1 MKRFGVWTLVVL
13 IAIIDVGFVRP
24 GFAQSGDSD
33 FVPISGASGRS
44 VRANVFLAFWTRTA
58 PATGPVIFDTRG
70 TAFDTLLTIYDA
82 ETEVASNFNLDDF
95 TLSSEVRFTAQQG
108 RAYDVGAVRF
118 DGSYDPGTIVLN
130 WQAASPGGGN
140 GGGSRASA
148 DDFASSTTV
157 SGASGRSKGSSIGAT
172 KESGEP
178 DHSGDSGGASVW
190 YSWTAPAT
198 GPVMFDTRG
207 SNFDT
212 LLAVYTGNSVNRLT
226 EVASNDDVDNVIG
239 TFWSEVYFRAQQGKT
254 YHLAV
259 DGYGG
264 KSGTV
269 VLNWRASS
277 SDSGN
282 SGSDDF
288 RLRASLSG
296 ASGRSVGSNVGADT
310 ESGEPNHAGNS
321 GGASMWWT
329 WRAPTTGSFTFHTRG
344 SDIDTLLAVYTG
356 NSLNHLTE
364 IASNDDADGE
374 TLRSAVRFTA
384 QQGQT
389 YHIAVDGYGGATGAI
404 VLNWHTTT
412 SDGVEVSLSGTV
424 KNYKTG
430 DEIPGATIRITQ
442 FTSGVSTDLGTTTTD
457 NNGEYEIQVN
467 ANPGRTSVNAV
478 AREFAPQSV
487 IIDLREDIDDL
498 TADLA
503 MLPVE
508 VEIAFQPTQDA
519 EETHFSVSAN
529 SLMTTNGAAPT
540 GEVTAMVTVLDA
552 SSDSAVMPGDFM
564 SLDADTGA
572 SAPIESFGAM
582 NVEFM
587 DRNGESLDL
596 RNGREAMVKIP
607 LAERRDPNTA
617 PSSMPLYYWSD
628 AMASWIEEGE
638 ARLQQVDG
646 KWAYVGSVKHF
657 STWNADKI
665 YETVRIKGCV
675 NDIDGNPAG
684 SARVTAVGRDYIGS
698 SSVLANPDGKFEVPV
713 RRNSEVLLSATL
725 DSHSNTEIINVGGT
739 TTQQLGV
746 CLVLSDVG
754 ATIEL
759 TWGEHPNDLASH
771 LYGPDGQGDTFHVY
785 WRDMNVLVGETL
797 INHDVDDT
805 NGYGPEVITI
815 PRFPFPGTYY
825 YLVEHWAGSS
835 TISASPA
842 RVELNLGGKFY
853 IFSPE
858 TASGFD
864 KGDGTVWA
872 VFKIEVDQN
881 FMPEVVLIQ
890 EFRDRL
896 LDSDTPS

>member
-1 MKRFGVWTLVVL
+1 MKRFGVWMLVAL
-13 IAIIDVGFVRP
+13 IAITGFGYVGP
-24 GFAQSGDSD
+24 GLAQSGDDD

-44 VRANVFLAFWTRTA
+44 VVTNVFFVAWVWMA
-58 PATGPVIFDTRG
+58 PATGPVTFDTDG
-70 TAFDTLLTIYDA
+70 TSFDTWLTVYDGD
-82 ETEVASNFNLDDF
+82 TEIASNLNLDDF
-95 TLSSEVRFTAQQG
+95 TLFSEVRFTAQRG
-108 RAYDVGAVRF
+108 RVYSIAAIRW
-118 DGSYDPGTIVLN
+118 DGFDPGTIILN
-130 WQAASPGGGN
+130 WQAASSGGDT

-148 DDFASSTTV
+148 DDFASGTAI
-157 SGASGRSKGSSIGAT
+157 SGASGQSKRSSIGAG

-178 DHSGDSGGASVW
+178 NHSGDNGGASVW
-190 YSWTAPAT
+190 WTWTAPAT
-198 GPVMFDTRG
+198 GTVTFDTRG

-212 LLAVYTGNSVNRLT
+212 LLAIYTGTSLNRLL
-226 EVASNDDVDNVIG
+226 EIASNDDASDG
-239 TFWSEVYFRAQQGKT
+239 TLQSEVRFSARRGQT
-254 YHLAV
+254 YHVAV

-356 NSLNHLTE
+356 NSLNRLTE

-384 QQGQT
+384 QQGSK

-430 DEIPGATIRITQ
+430 DEILGATIRITQ
-442 FTSGVSTDLGTTTTD
+442 FTSGVSTDLGTVTTD

-478 AREFAPQSV
+478 ARGFAPQSV

-519 EETHFSVSAN
+519 EETHFLVPAN
-529 SLMTTNGAAPT
+529 SLVTTNGAAPT

-582 NVEFM
+582 NVEFL
-587 DRNGESLDL
+587 DRNGESLNL

-675 NDIDGNPAG
+675 NDINGSPAG
-684 SARVTAVGRDYIGS
+684 SARVSAVGRDYIGS
-698 SSVLANPDGKFEVPV
+698 SSVITNPDGQFEVPV
-713 RRNSEVLLSATL
+713 RRNSEILISAVLA
-725 DSHSNTEIINVGGT
+725 SHSNTEIVNTGGAA
-739 TTQQLGV
+739 TQQLGQ
-746 CLVLSDVG
+746 CLVLSEEVG
-754 ATIEL
+754 ATIKL
-759 TWGEHPNDLASH
+759 TWGEDPSDLDSH
-771 LYGPDGQGDTFHVY
+771 LIGPAENGGSFHVY
-785 WRDMNVLVGETL
+785 YSNREVTVVDTV
-797 INHDVDDT
+797 INLDVDDQSS
-805 NGYGPEVITI
+805 YGPEIITI
-815 PRFPFPGTYY
+815 VDFPLPGTYY
-825 YLVEHWAGSS
+825 YYVHHYSGSS
-835 TISASPA
+835 TINASPA
-842 RVELNLGGKFY
+842 RVELNLGKENY
-853 IFSPE
+853 IFASDM
-858 TASGFD
+858 ASGSD
-864 KGDGTVWA
+864 NSRYWV
-872 VFKIEVDQN
+872 VFRIEVDQS
-881 FMPEVVLIQ
+881 FVPKVFSVQ
-890 EFRDRL
+890 
-896 LDSDTPS
+896 DTQDDPPTLP